1 MTDEPAKYESVS
13 FVYKEGSCGA
23 YTIMVTKVQ
32 PKDNKAFGRL
42 NFPDESFLYQYWNGV
57 GFVGGP
63 KLHSVQSKF
72 TADDDQH
79 LKNLFH
85 AIDTGQIDLSEIQDG
100 EILRPIDIRQML
112 SNG

>member
-42 NFPDESFLYQYWNGV
+42 NFPVKTFLFQYWNGLE
-57 GFVGGP
+57 FVGGP
-63 KLHSVQSKF
+63 DLHRVQGHF

-79 LKNLFH
+79 LKNLFR
-85 AIDTGQIDLSEIQDG
+85 AIESGEVDLSEIQDG
-100 EILRPIDIRQML
+100 EVLEPIDIRQMVQD
-112 SNG
+112 G